1 MVRLMVG
8 PPKWRRRAGAT
19 LSVRSYVSSE
29 NELLSGGNVWRL

>member
-19 LSVRSYVSSE
+19 LNVRSYVSSE